1 MCDLQMSDLELIED
15 IKEYLSNADID
26 FNIPFSENNFQIF
39 NDLIIIYELDNN
51 ITEEKLC
58 FKYNLQNFARFVGV

>member
-1 MCDLQMSDLELIED
+1 MCDLQMSDLELIEN
-15 IKEYLSNADID
+15 IKVYLSNVDID

-39 NDLIIIYELDNN
+39 SELIIIYELDND

-58 FKYNLQNFARFVGV
+58 FKYRNL